1 MPVRAAVH
9 AQAVQLKDQAASI
22 AFFSF
27 LSLFPLLLGLM
38 AIAGAVLESAALRD
52 QILVWVQEF
61 FPVGADLVTE
71 SIESLVSLRGAA
83 GAVSVILLFWSGR
96 KLVGAKSRGINRTL
110 GLKPDHAAIWSPLRD
125 FVLAILIAV
134 LMLFTAAIAPLANV
148 LDDMPFEILESNALS
163 FAADRLLGIAAT
175 AALIG
180 VSYTL
185 LPYRRPAWSRVWPG
199 LLAATGLVELGKQL
213 FVFYVDRASS
223 FDTVYGPISSII
235 VLMLWL
241 YYFSRVV
248 LFGAAI
254 IYVRSDEKRLR

>member
-1 MPVRAAVH
+1 M
-9 AQAVQLKDQAASI
+9 QSKDQAASI

-38 AIAGAVLESAALRD
+38 AIAGAVLESTTLRD
-52 QILVWVQEF
+52 QILSWVQEF
-61 FPVGADLVTE
+61 FPVGANLVTE
-71 SIESLVSLRGAA
+71 SIESLVSRRGAA

-96 KLVGAKSRGINRTL
+96 KLVSAKTRGINRTL
-110 GLKPDHAAIWSPLRD
+110 GLKRDHGAIWSPLRD
-125 FVLAILIAV
+125 FLLVILIAV
-134 LMLFTAAIAPLANV
+134 LMLFSAAIAPLANL
-148 LDDMPFEILESNALS
+148 LDDMPFEVLQSNVLS
-163 FAADRLLGIAAT
+163 VIADRFLGIAAT

-199 LLAATGLVELGKQL
+199 LLVATVLVELGKEL
-213 FVFYVDRASS
+213 FVLYVGQASS

-235 VLMLWL
+235 ALLLWL

-254 IYVRSDEKRLR
+254 TYVLGDE